1 MDIEKIIIF
10 ALVATIFSVLLKKE
24 NPHIGIF
31 VGIVAG
37 VLIFLELL
45 QPLKEI
51 FIILQETGEAAGIS
65 QGYFAIVWK
74 IIGIAYLTQFA
85 SQICADA
92 GETAMGSKVELAG
105 KVCIMAMSAPI
116 LTSLL
121 HSIMGLT

>member
-1 MDIEKIIIF
+1 MDMEKIIVF

-31 VGIVAG
+31 LAIITG

-45 QPLKEI
+45 QPLGEI
-51 FIILQETGEAAGIS
+51 FAILQETSEIAGIS
-65 QGYFAIVWK
+65 TSYFAIIWK

-92 GETAMGSKVELAG
+92 GESAIGGKVELAG
-105 KVCIMAMSAPI
+105 KVCIMALSAPI

-121 HSIMGLT
+121 TSIMRLT